1 MRFEINTISL
11 KRLERYG
18 SSFSEGFW
26 FLFTAFIRSAKTLGF
41 IDCFQYGINMKLSK
55 ALVKHITTSL
65 SRVTKLEKFKYYP
78 ARAPVGKLFAEL
90 ENAGIMKI
98 DQFYL
103 SRIASFLI

>member
-65 SRVTKLEKFKYYP
+65 SRVTKLERFKYYP
-78 ARAPVGKLFAEL
+78 VYTPMVELFDEL
-90 ENAGIMKI
+90 EGAGIMKI